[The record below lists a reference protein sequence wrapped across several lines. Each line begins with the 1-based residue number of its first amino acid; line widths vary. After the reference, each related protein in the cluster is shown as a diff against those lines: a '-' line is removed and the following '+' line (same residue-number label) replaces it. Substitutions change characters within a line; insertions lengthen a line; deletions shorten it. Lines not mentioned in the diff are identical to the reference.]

1 MFYKRNVSVK
11 KKWNISLS
19 NFILTFIHQKEL
31 YELFMWALYV
41 LYYDLLI
48 K

>member
-1 MFYKRNVSVK
+1 MSPLKRNETF
-11 KKWNISLS
+11 LYLT
-19 NFILTFIHQKEL
+19 FILTFIHQKEL